1 MLAVVYAAS
10 GTSLLDCYLAGWSA
24 RHCYGATW
32 WSRRVFELQHMLDAI
47 KLICMGIW
55 HVAVLVGLLL
65 GVGRIVGC
73 IARVFALPEPWASSK
88 GPRVGP
94 PTREGNSWREN
105 R

>member
-1 MLAVVYAAS
+1 
-10 GTSLLDCYLAGWSA
+10 
-24 RHCYGATW
+24 
-32 WSRRVFELQHMLDAI
+32 MLDAI

-88 GPRVGP
+88 GGSTDSGGQQLERKQV
-94 PTREGNSWREN
+94 N
-105 R
+105 RTT